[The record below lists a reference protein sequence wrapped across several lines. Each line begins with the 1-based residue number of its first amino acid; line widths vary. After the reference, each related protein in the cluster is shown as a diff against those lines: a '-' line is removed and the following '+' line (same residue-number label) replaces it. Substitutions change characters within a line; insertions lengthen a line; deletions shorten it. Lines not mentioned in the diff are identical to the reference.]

1 MPTSKRFIP
10 RDRVAGVSPMRL
22 QTLLDGAQAVSSR
35 ARHTVS
41 PAQGSQDELQ
51 RAYEAGYKAGVKSA
65 AARHQAERS
74 TDKALLGSIE
84 RQLSSLNDDV
94 AANILELAVD
104 IAEHVT
110 RAQIALHPESILAIV
125 REALQVLRDD
135 ISVIRIML
143 HPDDAALI
151 EGSMGAELQQRNCRV
166 IASAALKCGDCR
178 VESSLCEIDASVAAR
193 WRQVL
198 QPLGVSHEWI
208 G

>member
-22 QTLLDGAQAVSSR
+22 ETLLEGAQAGSSR
-35 ARHTVS
+35 ARHNVS
-41 PAQGSQDELQ
+41 SERGPQDELQ
-51 RAYEAGYKAGVKSA
+51 RAYEAGYRAGVKSA
-65 AARHQAERS
+65 AARHQAERAA
-74 TDKALLGSIE
+74 DKSLLGSIE

-94 AANILELAVD
+94 ASNILQLAVD
-104 IAEHVT
+104 IAEHVA

-135 ISVIRIML
+135 ISIIRIML

-166 IASAALKCGDCR
+166 IANAAFKRGDCL

-193 WRQVL
+193 WRRVL